1 MSDGNTYGPFAMP
14 ADPVG
19 PQGPQGEVSA
29 ADLSFAFG
37 NTSANTNG
45 VQLLGLTVSDPPTQS
60 ELQAVAN
67 KIDELIGAMRR

>member
-1 MSDGNTYGPFAMP
+1 MSDGSIYGPFAMP
-14 ADPVG
+14 AG
-19 PQGPQGEVSA
+19 PQGTQGSPGKVSA

-37 NTSANTNG
+37 ATSANTNG

-67 KIDELIGAMRR
+67 KIDELIQALRR